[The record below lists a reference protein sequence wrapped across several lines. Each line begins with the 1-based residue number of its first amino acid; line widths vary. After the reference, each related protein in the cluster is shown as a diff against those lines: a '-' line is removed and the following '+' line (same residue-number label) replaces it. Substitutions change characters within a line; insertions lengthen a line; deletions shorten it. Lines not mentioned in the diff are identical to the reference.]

1 MILGILLAAA
11 LFFNS
16 APLLNINY
24 PTSSNSTIYT
34 GNTVCINQSLELNC
48 TSNFSVNYNLSS
60 QNGTFP
66 QLITLCCLIPF
77 VLISIVI
84 IVDSFKYLTN
94 FLQYSNT
101 LTPNERL
108 SRTLRDLTILPFIAP
123 FIVIVA
129 NFTLMML
136 LGWSYYPQIY
146 IPFIEGVLVLFE
158 ILILLSLLAFILD
171 HDDFK
176 NKTGSFVSLSLLG
189 LLAIGGLFAAILG
202 IYFNQFFIGIIVG
215 FIVIILLVI
224 LFSLKK

>member
-1 MILGILLAAA
+1 MILGILFTAA

-24 PTSSNSTIYT
+24 PASSNGAIYT

-48 TSNFSVNYNLSS
+48 TSNFSVNYNSS
-60 QNGTFP
+60 AQNGTFP

-84 IVDSFKYLTN
+84 IVDALKYLTN
-94 FLQYSNT
+94 FLQYPNT
-101 LTPNERL
+101 LTSNERL
-108 SRTLRDLTILPFIAP
+108 LKILRDLTILPFIAP
-123 FIVIVA
+123 FIVIIA

-136 LGWSYYPQIY
+136 LGWSYSPQIY
-146 IPFIEGVLVLFE
+146 IPFIEGVPVLFE

-176 NKTGSFVSLSLLG
+176 NKTGSFVSLSGLG
-189 LLAIGGLFAAILG
+189 LIAIVGLFACLLG
-202 IYFNQFFIGIIVG
+202 ILFNQFFIGIIIG
-215 FIVIILLVI
+215 FIVVILLVI
-224 LFSLKK
+224 LLSLKK